1 MAIFLSKGII
11 TVDAQLL
18 TRFLVMQMLNNDQT
32 FNYDLILMTTRI
44 TERTPLVRMVLMV
57 LLAVVLLPLQE

>member
-44 TERTPLVRMVLMV
+44 TERTALVRMVLMV